1 VRIEVFTVEE
11 ANRRIVEI
19 RPWLARLVET
29 KREYERIQGR
39 IDVLKLAAS
48 GASPGNPDAQELA
61 GLESLRSQLADKIS
75 RGVAAIH
82 RRGCLIKDLELG
94 LVDFYA
100 LAGDR
105 LVMLCWKIDEPEIQH
120 WHTLDGG
127 FAGRQPLKRAKLE

>member
-1 VRIEVFTVEE
+1 M
-11 ANRRIVEI
+11 
-19 RPWLARLVET
+19 
-29 KREYERIQGR
+29 
-39 IDVLKLAAS
+39 
-48 GASPGNPDAQELA
+48 
-61 GLESLRSQLADKIS
+61 
-75 RGVAAIH
+75 AAIH